1 MSFMQESIANRNYK
15 FNHLK
20 NGVIQD
26 MAKLKSTHYE
36 AMLTRGLGAI
46 IGSDVNARALT
57 TQERYA
63 ILLTYL
69 DAIEDKNIDES
80 IDIKQFLHSD
90 LSVFKRDPIEGDNI
104 QVRHLTGIEAEALE
118 IGCENSADW
127 ILGAMSMQI
136 GCDELPP
143 IRPDLLK
150 EVGYTCKM
158 IKNRID
164 VLNELDQPVLNE
176 LIYKFRNLEEQLQTL
191 VNISYYKG
199 IVLNKVNGGT
209 DDAPV
214 RFRINSAIT
223 GPAKRLFEIILAET
237 TTV

>member
-1 MSFMQESIANRNYK
+1 MQETIANRNYK

-20 NGVIQD
+20 NSVIQD

-36 AMLTRGLGAI
+36 AMLTRGLGTI
-46 IGSDVNARALT
+46 IGSDVNARTLT

-69 DAIEDKNIDES
+69 DAIEDKNIDQS
-80 IDIKQFLHSD
+80 INIKQFLHSD
-90 LSVFKRDPIEGDNI
+90 LSVFKRDWIKGDNI

-118 IGCENSADW
+118 IGCENTADW
-127 ILGAMSMQI
+127 ILGAMCMQI

-143 IRPDLLK
+143 IQADLLK
-150 EVGYTCKM
+150 DIGYTGQM
-158 IKNRID
+158 IKNRLD
-164 VLNELDQPVLNE
+164 TLNELDQPILND
-176 LIYKFRNLEEQLQTL
+176 LIYKFRNLDQELHTL

-199 IVLNKVNGGT
+199 IVLNKINGGT

-223 GPAKRLFEIILAET
+223 GPAKQLFAIVVEENS
-237 TTV
+237 TV

>member
-1 MSFMQESIANRNYK
+1 MQETIANRGYK

-20 NGVIQD
+20 NSVIQD

-46 IGSDVNARALT
+46 IGSDVNARTLT

-69 DAIEDKNIDES
+69 DAIEDKNIDQS
-80 IDIKQFLHSD
+80 INIKQFLHSD
-90 LSVFKRDPIEGDNI
+90 LSVFKRDWINGDNI

-118 IGCENSADW
+118 IGCENTADW
-127 ILGAMSMQI
+127 ILGAMCMQI

-143 IRPDLLK
+143 IRADLLK
-150 EVGYTCKM
+150 DIGYTGQM
-158 IKNRID
+158 IKNRLD
-164 VLNELDQPVLNE
+164 TLNELDQPILND
-176 LIYKFRNLEEQLQTL
+176 LIYKFRNLDQQLQTL

-199 IVLNKVNGGT
+199 IVLNKINGGT

-223 GPAKRLFEIILAET
+223 GPAKQLFAIVVEENS
-237 TTV
+237 TV